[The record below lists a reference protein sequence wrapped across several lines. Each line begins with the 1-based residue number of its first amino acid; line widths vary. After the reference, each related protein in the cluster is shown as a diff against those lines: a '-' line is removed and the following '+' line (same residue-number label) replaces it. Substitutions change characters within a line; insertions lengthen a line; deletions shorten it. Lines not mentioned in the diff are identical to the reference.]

1 MSYITYK
8 CPTSRRRVRFNFDPF
23 VTSIPQLLCLCS
35 DCIIR
40 WRFKVESYYHSQVYR
55 LSLENYRLSRTN
67 EPNTQSDS
75 EIDADNEQEDDATTV
90 SMNESLTFE
99 NDELDDADDDDEDN
113 YDGEDDDDDL
123 STNSVIILLTPADS
137 KRQYETNNNNNNN
150 NNVNKRLK
158 ISIN

>member
-1 MSYITYK
+1 MAYITYK

-23 VTSIPQLLCLCS
+23 VSSIPQLLCLCS

-55 LSLENYRLSRTN
+55 LSLENYRLSRSN

-99 NDELDDADDDDEDN
+99 NDELDDADDDEHYNGD
-113 YDGEDDDDDL
+113 DDDDDL